1 MLSLREAIKLYI
13 NTLSFSTTLLELQ
26 VTDVMEV
33 RNTIVS
39 LLALQDIL
47 ASLTVSYDELAQVSY
62 DSYSS

>member
-1 MLSLREAIKLYI
+1 MLSLRVAIKPFI

-39 LLALQDIL
+39 LLALQNIL
-47 ASLTVSYDELAQVSY
+47 ALLIVSYDELA
-62 DSYSS
+62 